1 MIDSMVRGVLLSIY
15 GSFPFCWRVFCFFGR
30 IKGGLWL
37 FFSTIYNLLWE
48 MSILF
53 HLGQMGGMCRL
64 SEPVIP
70 FFRFLISPI

>member
-1 MIDSMVRGVLLSIY
+1 MV
-15 GSFPFCWRVFCFFGR
+15 PFHFDGGFFVFWG
-30 IKGGLWL
+30 IKGGLRL